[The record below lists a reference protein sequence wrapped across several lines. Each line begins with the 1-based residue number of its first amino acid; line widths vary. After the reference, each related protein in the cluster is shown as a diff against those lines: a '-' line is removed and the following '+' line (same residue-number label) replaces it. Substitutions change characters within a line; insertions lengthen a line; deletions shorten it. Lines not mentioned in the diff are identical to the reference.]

1 MQQSFLSHD
10 HLLQMIMWLNENYQE
25 NLSEEKAHK
34 FSAYRKFAK
43 IYLNLELL
51 MEFVENT

>member
-1 MQQSFLSHD
+1 M
-10 HLLQMIMWLNENYQE
+10 ENYQE

-34 FSAYRKFAK
+34 FSAQQKFAK